1 MSVSWE
7 FFAKRRLKNNDGVRK
22 WADNR
27 NVTSYEE
34 LVEAL
39 NTNDVDP
46 PTREQVSFLFEDPL
60 VRNERLGRG
69 KATQRFTKEESK
81 EEVPKS
87 SDKTSKNPRDY
98 GVYKAAD
105 QSSEEKP

>member
-7 FFAKRRLKNNDGVRK
+7 FFAKRRLKNNDGLRA
-22 WADNR
+22 WANTR

-46 PTREQVSFLFEDPL
+46 PTKEQVSFLFEDPQ
-60 VRNERLGRG
+60 VRSERLRRG
-69 KATQRFTKEESK
+69 KATQRFAQDEPEK
-81 EEVPKS
+81 EVPKRS
-87 SDKTSKNPRDY
+87 SKTSKNPREY

-105 QSSEEKP
+105 QPSEEKT

>member
-7 FFAKRRLKNNDGVRK
+7 FFAKRRLKNNNGVRA
-22 WADNR
+22 WANNR

-34 LVEAL
+34 LVEVL

-46 PTREQVSFLFEDPL
+46 PTREQVSFLFEDPIA
-60 VRNERLGRG
+60 RNERLGRG
-69 KATQRFTKEESK
+69 KATQRFTKEEPK
-81 EEVPKS
+81 EAPKS
-87 SDKTSKNPRDY
+87 SDKINKNHRDY

-105 QSSEEKP
+105 QPPEEKT